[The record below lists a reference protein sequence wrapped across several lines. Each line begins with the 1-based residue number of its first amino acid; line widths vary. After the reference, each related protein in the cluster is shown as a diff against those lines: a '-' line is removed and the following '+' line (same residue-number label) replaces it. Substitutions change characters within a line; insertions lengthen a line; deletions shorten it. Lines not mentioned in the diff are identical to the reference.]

1 MMHISAGVF
10 LRAADGQPNLDFAC
24 TFNYA
29 LVQLQVTT
37 TVPAVG
43 GTFSPEAPRTYQYDV
58 NWNIPV
64 DPNSVQAGD
73 LSLSG
78 IQGATVSSVTVLNN
92 AMTTS
97 FMINVPSG
105 GSLTVTIPPGAIT
118 DAFGNPNAAFTGNY
132 TVEGC
137 Q

>member
-1 MMHISAGVF
+1 MNGAPADSFALSEDNGTIIFSFNTSPITQQGLQTMHIPAGTL
-10 LRAADGQPNLDFAC
+10 LRAADGQPNLDFTC

-37 TVPAVG
+37 TVPTVG

-78 IQGATVSSVTVLNN
+78 IQGATVSSCH
-92 AMTTS
+92 
-97 FMINVPSG
+97 G
-105 GSLTVTIPPGAIT
+105 H
-118 DAFGNPNAAFTGNY
+118 
-132 TVEGC
+132 